1 MIECVILRVRDH
13 YVGYVKGKEHL
24 CSMGDSP
31 EEVVENILTQI
42 DICDYVYTEISL
54 ARLLNE
60 LNIERNEDDEPTI
73 D

>member
-13 YVGYVKGKEHL
+13 YVGYVKGKEL
-24 CSMGDSP
+24 ICTMGDSV
-31 EEVVENILTQI
+31 EEVVENLITHL
-42 DICDYVYTEISL
+42 DVVEYVHMEVAV

-60 LNIERNEDDEPTI
+60 LNIDRDESDEPAI

>member
-1 MIECVILRVRDH
+1 MIECVILRVRGH

-24 CSMGDSP
+24 CSTGDTP

-42 DICDYVYTEISL
+42 DVCDYVYMEVSI

-60 LNIERNEDDEPTI
+60 LNIERDEDDESTI

>member
-1 MIECVILRVRDH
+1 MIECVILRVKDH
-13 YVGYVKGKEHL
+13 YVGYVKGSEHL
-24 CSMGDSP
+24 CSTGDTP
-31 EEVVENILTQI
+31 EEVIENILVHI
-42 DICDYVYTEISL
+42 DVCDYVHMEVSI